1 MSMEILNSPLFGL
14 ILTILAFNIGLY
26 IFEKSG
32 KFPLFNPLLI
42 SGIIVIGLMEGFN
55 IPLNY
60 YQKGGVM
67 LSFFLAPA
75 TIALA
80 LPLYRQVDKL
90 KEHFFPIII
99 GALVGAV
106 TAIVSIIF
114 IGKALG
120 IDEVLLK
127 SFMPKSITTPLGIEL
142 SALVGGIPAITIFAI
157 IITGITGNAIAPF
170 ICKYFGIKHP
180 VAKGLGIG
188 ISSHAVGTAKA
199 IEMGEIEGAMS
210 ALSIVIAGII
220 TFIVAPLLL
229 FLI

>member
-1 MSMEILNSPLFGL
+1 MSIEILNNPLFGL
-14 ILTILAFNIGLY
+14 ILTILSFNIGLF
-26 IFEKSG
+26 IFEKSK
-32 KFPLFNPLLI
+32 KFSLLNPLLI
-42 SGIIVIGLMEGFN
+42 GGIIVIIIMEIFN

-80 LPLYRQVDKL
+80 LPLYRQIDKL

-120 IDEVLLK
+120 IDAVLLK

-142 SALVGGIPAITIFAI
+142 SNLLGGIPAITIFAI

-170 ICKYFGIKHP
+170 ICKTFKIKHP